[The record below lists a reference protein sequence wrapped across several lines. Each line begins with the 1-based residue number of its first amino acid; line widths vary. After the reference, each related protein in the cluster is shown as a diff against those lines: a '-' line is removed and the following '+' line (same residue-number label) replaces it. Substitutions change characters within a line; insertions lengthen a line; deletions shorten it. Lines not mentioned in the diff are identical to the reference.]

1 MTRTLIRF
9 LADRRFPVN
18 SAWRLLVIGGLGLA
32 LGACGVAPT
41 ADRQTDSTPPVQ
53 KTGDSRKLVPDEAA
67 AQERAAATPL
77 PPASAEQHWILF
89 PPRMTGVD
97 AQGKDKLRAC
107 AEYLKQNPKK
117 TVTLIGYSDN
127 QGSKSYNLA
136 LTEQRIAAVSSALR
150 AFGTEP
156 GQIRRNRSQSVQAG
170 AAACRN
176 DECRRQMRRV
186 EFVCEN

>member
-1 MTRTLIRF
+1 MTRTLNCL
-9 LADRRFPVN
+9 LADCRFPLET
-18 SAWRLLVIGGLGLA
+18 ARRLLAIGGLGLLLA
-32 LGACGVAPT
+32 ACGVAPT
-41 ADRQTDSTPPVQ
+41 ADRQTDGTPPVQ
-53 KTGDSRKLVPDEAA
+53 KTGDSRKPAPDEAT
-67 AQERAAATPL
+67 AQERLAATQP
-77 PPASAEQHWILF
+77 PPAGAEQHWILF
-89 PPRMTGVD
+89 PPRMTSVD

-136 LTEQRIAAVSSALR
+136 LTEQRIAAVSSVLR
-150 AFGTEP
+150 AFGAEP

-186 EFVCEN
+186 EFVCED

>member
-1 MTRTLIRF
+1 MTRTLN
-9 LADRRFPVN
+9 RFP
-18 SAWRLLVIGGLGLA
+18 AGCRFPLETARRLLAIGGLGLLLA
-32 LGACGVAPT
+32 ACGVAST
-41 ADRQTDSTPPVQ
+41 TERRTDDNATV
-53 KTGDSRKLVPDEAA
+53 KNTGLSRSVAPDEAA
-67 AQERAAATPL
+67 AQDRAAPTL
-77 PPASAEQHWILF
+77 PPPVGAEQHWILF

-97 AQGKDKLRAC
+97 AQGKEKLRDC

-136 LTEQRIAAVSSALR
+136 LTEQRIAAVASTLR